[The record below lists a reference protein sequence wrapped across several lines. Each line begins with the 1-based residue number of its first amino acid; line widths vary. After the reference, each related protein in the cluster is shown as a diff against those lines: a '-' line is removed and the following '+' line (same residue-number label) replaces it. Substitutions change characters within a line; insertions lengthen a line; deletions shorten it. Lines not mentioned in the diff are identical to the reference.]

1 MKILGEGRFRC
12 LGLLLVFAAA
22 CGDDG
27 APVVGP
33 TGTVDDL
40 LACDI
45 TAADCQQAIFA
56 SIAEHVGSSERN
68 PPPVR
73 TITPEEYEVE
83 LRAGLDSDDYTG
95 AESSTRGL
103 QLMGLIDE
111 DAGSVI
117 DEQIEN
123 LVNWVGAFY
132 DPGPAAIT
140 IIDRAYADVDAQTL
154 LAHEF
159 VHAIQDRDLGFGEI
173 FSGVQTEDALIA
185 TRSVV
190 EGDAEH
196 NSIGWAYDRLLM
208 PLTVADW
215 DSVHATQ
222 TDSLRSRVS
231 DRAFDVLDFNANFPY
246 VYGFAFM
253 TNAILSEGL
262 PVRAELWGAGPPNSL
277 SFMWGYRA
285 FLDGTVPARA
295 IPPSVYT
302 PQPGY
307 TEVIQD
313 ELGAWTLYA
322 FLHYYGVGM
331 DLAWETA
338 LSSSGDAFSVFEN
351 DSDTVAVWRLRFA
364 ETQVSVA
371 DVVAEALA
379 LSTRSVAWT
388 SFAEGSDVVIIAAES
403 ESVLEAWASTP
414 IEAVP
419 AALSTKS
426 TPGRLVG
433 LHPEGTFVSSVRG
446 LGPLRP

>member
-1 MKILGEGRFRC
+1 M
-12 LGLLLVFAAA
+12 
-22 CGDDG
+22 
-27 APVVGP
+27 
-33 TGTVDDL
+33 
-40 LACDI
+40 
-45 TAADCQQAIFA
+45 
-56 SIAEHVGSSERN
+56 
-68 PPPVR
+68 
-73 TITPEEYEVE
+73 E

-159 VHAIQDRDLGFGEI
+159 VHAIQDRDLGFVEI

-185 TRSVV
+185 TRSVI

-196 NSIGWAYDRLLM
+196 NSIGWAYDRLLT

-215 DSVHATQ
+215 DSIHATQ
-222 TDSLRSRVS
+222 TERLRGRVS

-277 SFMWGYRA
+277 SFMWGYQA
-285 FLDGTVPARA
+285 FLDGTVPAPA

-351 DSDTVAVWRLRFA
+351 DSDTVSVWRLRFA

-388 SFAEGSDVVIIAAES
+388 SFAQGSDVVIIAAES